1 MLSRVAEAIY
11 WMSRYLER
19 AENTARFLEVNWH
32 LSLDEASTQEFQQ
45 WHPLIQVTGD
55 TELFA
60 TRYEQ
65 PIKQN
70 VIQFLTLD
78 TEYPSSIISCLRAA
92 RENARTVRDIISID
106 LWEQINTLHHLIED
120 MAKNPEGLNKNPYD
134 FCHDVQMRGMLLG
147 GMADDTMPH
156 TEGWHFFRLGRL
168 LERADKTSRILD
180 VKYFILL
187 PDLNYV
193 GTAYDDIQW
202 AALLR
207 TTDALTAYRQLYGRI
222 TPHQVAEFLMLN
234 QDFPRSVLYCL
245 IKAQQSLNSIAERAT
260 EPDRPHNPAE
270 RHLEQLVA
278 KLSFTSIDD
287 IFAEGLHEFTD
298 QLQIEM
304 NNIDV
309 AIAEA
314 FFGASFQV
322 QSQQQ

>member
-32 LSLDEASTQEFQQ
+32 LSLDEASIQEFQQ
-45 WHPLIQVTGD
+45 WDPLIQVTGD

-60 TRYEQ
+60 ARYDQ
-65 PIKQN
+65 SIKRN
-70 VIQFLTLD
+70 VIRFLALD

-92 RENARTVRDIISID
+92 RENARTVRDIISVE
-106 LWEQINTLHHLIED
+106 LWEQINKLHHLIEA
-120 MAKNPEGLNKNPYD
+120 MAKNPDSLSNNPYD
-134 FCHDVQMRGMLLG
+134 FCHDVKLGGMLLG
-147 GMADDTMPH
+147 GMADDTMAH

-187 PDLNYV
+187 PDVNYV

-207 TTDALTAYRQLYGRI
+207 TTDALNGYRQLYGRI
-222 TPHQVAEFLMLN
+222 TPHQVAEFLMLGR
-234 QDFPRSVLYCL
+234 DFPRSILYCL
-245 IKAQQSLNSIAERAT
+245 LKAQQSLHSIAQT
-260 EPDRPHNPAE
+260 STDRPHNKAE
-270 RHLEQLVA
+270 RNLGQLVA
-278 KLSFTSIDD
+278 KLSFTSIED
-287 IFAEGLHEFTD
+287 IFEQGLHEFTD

-304 NNIDV
+304 NSVDV
-309 AIAEA
+309 AIAET
-314 FFGASFQV
+314 FFGASFQA
-322 QSQQQ
+322 QAQQQ